1 MKKIIILLL
10 TCFLLTGCTVT
21 RIDNLEIGD
30 LVSAILSQNIT
41 LENTNASGYDY
52 YTPKGVSILN
62 TTDNNVEF
70 IDKIGNK
77 YYLYV
82 DVVSY
87 YHKVESE
94 YPVCDN
100 CFYSSALSYNDKTGY
115 LEINEINDKYFI
127 EMMFH
132 YAKVETYIEKDS
144 LKEVLSSISTILG
157 SIDYKDAI
165 LNTLIG
171 ENMLNYNELTFDIF
185 KPERTTGNFSDY
197 IEVYDKYEDVDNELP
212 DEDSID
218 IGEES

>member
-1 MKKIIILLL
+1 MKKVIILLL

-157 SIDYKDAI
+157 SINYKDAN

-185 KPERTTGNFSDY
+185 KPKRTTGNFSDY

>member
-132 YAKVETYIEKDS
+132 YAKVEAYIEKDS

-185 KPERTTGNFSDY
+185 KPKRTTGNFSDY

>member
-115 LEINEINDKYFI
+115 LEINVINDKYFI

-185 KPERTTGNFSDY
+185 KPKRTTGNFSDY

>member
-1 MKKIIILLL
+1 MKKVIILLL

-94 YPVCDN
+94 YPVCDS

-165 LNTLIG
+165 VNTLIG

-185 KPERTTGNFSDY
+185 KPKRTTGNFSDY

>member
-185 KPERTTGNFSDY
+185 KPKRTSGKFSDY
-197 IEVYDKYEDVDNELP
+197 IEVEDKYEDVDNKLP

>member
-1 MKKIIILLL
+1 MKKVIILLL

-94 YPVCDN
+94 YPVFDN
-100 CFYSSALSYNDKTGY
+100 CFYSSTLSYNDKTGY

-185 KPERTTGNFSDY
+185 KPKRTTGNFSDY

>member
-1 MKKIIILLL
+1 MKKVIILLL

-30 LVSAILSQNIT
+30 LVSTILSQNIT

-185 KPERTTGNFSDY
+185 KPKRTTGNFSDY

>member
-132 YAKVETYIEKDS
+132 YAKVEKKKKKDS

-185 KPERTTGNFSDY
+185 KPKRTTGNFSDY

>member
-1 MKKIIILLL
+1 MKKVIILLL

-62 TTDNNVEF
+62 TTDNNAEF

-100 CFYSSALSYNDKTGY
+100 CFYSSELSYNDKTGY

-185 KPERTTGNFSDY
+185 KPKRTTGNFSDY

-218 IGEES
+218 IGEEN

>member
-21 RIDNLEIGD
+21 RIDNLEIRD

-185 KPERTTGNFSDY
+185 KPKRTTGNFSDY

>member
-30 LVSAILSQNIT
+30 LVSTILSQNIT
-41 LENTNASGYDY
+41 LENTTSSGYNY

-132 YAKVETYIEKDS
+132 YAKIETYIEKDS

-157 SIDYKDAI
+157 SIEYKDAI

-185 KPERTTGNFSDY
+185 KPKRTTGNFSDY

>member
-132 YAKVETYIEKDS
+132 YAKVETYIEKD
-144 LKEVLSSISTILG
+144 
-157 SIDYKDAI
+157 
-165 LNTLIG
+165 
-171 ENMLNYNELTFDIF
+171 
-185 KPERTTGNFSDY
+185 
-197 IEVYDKYEDVDNELP
+197 
-212 DEDSID
+212 
-218 IGEES
+218 